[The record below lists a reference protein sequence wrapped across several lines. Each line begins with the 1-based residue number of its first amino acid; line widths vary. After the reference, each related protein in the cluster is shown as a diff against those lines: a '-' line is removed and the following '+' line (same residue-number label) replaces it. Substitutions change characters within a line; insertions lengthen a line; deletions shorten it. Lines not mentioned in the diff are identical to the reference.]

1 MHNISI
7 IIPYLSDDFKPF
19 CANLQ
24 SLQIRHIV
32 IAQGGD
38 DGIVLKNSKSLGK
51 QAMMENVTVRD
62 CKVTSCTN
70 AFKIGTETSYDIS
83 GVTVENCE
91 FFMDD
96 IYPSGVSGISIES
109 ADGAKVEHV
118 EIRNIQMRGVAC
130 PLFVRL
136 NNRNRDRDFDNT
148 GAIQNVKVEALT
160 ADGMEIPVIITGTK
174 DLTVQNI
181 TLIDFNLQ
189 YAPGED
195 YYDYRPFVPAYDDTY
210 PECNRMR
217 NLNAYGLYGRY
228 VENVKLENFTV
239 IPRENTK
246 RTEMLLKECSVITDE
261 TV

>member
-181 TLIDFNLQ
+181 TLTDFNLQ

-195 YYDYRPFVPAYDDTY
+195 YYDYRPFVPYL
-210 PECNRMR
+210 PRMQPYAEFKR
-217 NLNAYGLYGRY
+217 LWAVRTVCGKCKVRELYGH
-228 VENVKLENFTV
+228 
-239 IPRENTK
+239 PA
-246 RTEMLLKECSVITDE
+246 
-261 TV
+261 

>member
-1 MHNISI
+1 M
-7 IIPYLSDDFKPF
+7 
-19 CANLQ
+19 
-24 SLQIRHIV
+24 
-32 IAQGGD
+32 
-38 DGIVLKNSKSLGK
+38 LKNSKSLGK

-148 GAIQNVKVEALT
+148 GAIQNVKVETLT
-160 ADGMEIPVIITGTK
+160 ADGIEIPRDYHRYKEFDRAEYHADRFQLAVCTG
-174 DLTVQNI
+174 
-181 TLIDFNLQ
+181 
-189 YAPGED
+189 G
-195 YYDYRPFVPAYDDTY
+195 
-210 PECNRMR
+210 
-217 NLNAYGLYGRY
+217 GLLRLPP
-228 VENVKLENFTV
+228 VCARV
-239 IPRENTK
+239 
-246 RTEMLLKECSVITDE
+246 
-261 TV
+261 